1 MSFHRL
7 SPFAVLSK
15 MSFLQNIA
23 SIFISR
29 INPAI
34 IHNIEKYFAIKKI
47 IYLNSTEQQEG
58 DYLEFGVFTG
68 SSFCHTIRCLKDCEV
83 YNPDQNKSR
92 CFGFD
97 SFDGFGDLADGDK
110 HPFYVDQNFQTE
122 FKTVKRRVDKT
133 IGNWSQATLIKG
145 FFDKTLDVDPT
156 EYGIRKARI
165 VFVDSDTYSSSKAA
179 FNFIKNIVQPGTHII
194 LDDFFS
200 YKGNPSKGV
209 ACAFNE
215 FIEQSSL
222 NYRKILDYGMGGI
235 AVVLY

>member
-1 MSFHRL
+1 MSIFRI
-7 SPFAVLSK
+7 SPFTIISK

-29 INPAI
+29 INPAVT
-34 IHNIEKYFAIKKI
+34 HNVEKYFAIKKI
-47 IYLNSTEQQEG
+47 VYLNSAEQQEG

-68 SSFCHTIRCLKDCEV
+68 SSFCHTIRCLMGCEDF
-83 YNPDQNKSR
+83 NPNQSKSR

-97 SFDGFGDLADGDK
+97 SFDGFGELPDQDM
-110 HPFYVDQNFQTE
+110 HPIYVDQNFKTE
-122 FKTVKRRVDKT
+122 FKIVKKRVDKT

-145 FFDKTLDVDPT
+145 FFDKTLNVDPS
-156 EYGIRKARI
+156 EYGIGKARI
-165 VFVDSDTYSSSKAA
+165 VFIDSDTYSSSKAA

-215 FIEQSSL
+215 FMDQSSL